1 VRTLGSTFG
10 LDRALD
16 ITAERIQRY
25 TEYRLA
31 AGVQPATVN
40 RELAALR
47 RMFRLGVKQGKVLS
61 CPTIELLSERDNV
74 REGFMEPAEF
84 EFVATALPSYL
95 VDPARYAYVAGWR
108 KGEVSSLEWS
118 DLTLERRD
126 GEIVG
131 GVIRLRRAHSKTGRP
146 RVLVLTG
153 DLLAIIIR
161 RAAERRLD
169 CPLVFHRDGLPIG
182 DFRKAWRR
190 ACATAGVE
198 SRRFHDMR
206 RSAVR
211 NLVRA
216 GVPERVAMEVT
227 GHKTRSVFDRYNIV
241 SEADLAEAA
250 TRVSTYIADRRT
262 EAPPV
267 TPLKPLRRGR

>member
-1 VRTLGSTFG
+1 
-10 LDRALD
+10 
-16 ITAERIQRY
+16 
-25 TEYRLA
+25 
-31 AGVQPATVN
+31 
-40 RELAALR
+40 
-47 RMFRLGVKQGKVLS
+47 M
-61 CPTIELLSERDNV
+61 
-74 REGFMEPAEF
+74 
-84 EFVATALPSYL
+84 
-95 VDPARYAYVAGWR
+95 
-108 KGEVSSLEWS
+108 
-118 DLTLERRD
+118 
-126 GEIVG
+126 
-131 GVIRLRRAHSKTGRP
+131 
-146 RVLVLTG
+146 LVLTG
-153 DLLAIIIR
+153 DLLDVIIR
-161 RAAERRLD
+161 RVAERRLD

-190 ACATAGVE
+190 ACAAAGVE

-250 TRVSTYIADRRT
+250 ARVSTYIADRRT

-267 TPLKPLRRGR
+267 TPLKPRQRRDGR